1 MSTEDKWKEVLKSR
15 IAYWKDELEDVKDE
29 REDVKSIR
37 EEDAE
42 WILSEYESLI
52 IDLGIKL

>member
-1 MSTEDKWKEVLKSR
+1 MNNKKKWEEVMKDR
-15 IAYWKDELEDVKDE
+15 IAYWRAELKDVKDE

-42 WILSEYESLI
+42 WILSEYEFLI
-52 IDLGIKL
+52 DEFGIKL